1 MFVRCGYGL
10 SVSACIYVKII
21 TYLIVRCPMV
31 NLYEEVESVTR
42 KYRREGL
49 SLQEHDPWHSRSL
62 DFLGYVVGP
71 TYADKQL
78 NRSEIQL

>member
-1 MFVRCGYGL
+1 
-10 SVSACIYVKII
+10 
-21 TYLIVRCPMV
+21 MV
-31 NLYEEVESVTR
+31 NLYKEVESVTR

-78 NRSEIQL
+78 NRSEVQLEHWYEVEKGYRNAEYVLEFRPRGW